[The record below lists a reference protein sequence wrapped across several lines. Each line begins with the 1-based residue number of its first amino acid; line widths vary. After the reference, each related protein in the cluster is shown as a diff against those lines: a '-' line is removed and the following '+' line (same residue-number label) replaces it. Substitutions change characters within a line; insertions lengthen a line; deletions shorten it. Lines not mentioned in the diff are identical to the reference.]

1 MKNIYLLDHKIKF
14 KTYKAIHD
22 NIVKDPGPTP
32 AGKDKI
38 LWEMIKNKQMVQDI
52 IFDRIA
58 LIHLLKNFMQEHYL
72 IIQLLKNHET
82 D

>member
-38 LWEMIKNKQMVQDI
+38 LWEMIKNKQ
-52 IFDRIA
+52 IFCWFDDEHPNDMGVGLKLPKNRKVI
-58 LIHLLKNFMQEHYL
+58 LITNPPKG
-72 IIQLLKNHET
+72 K
-82 D
+82 